1 MDADLR
7 RPGIAE
13 SLDVADGEGLAGF
26 LTGAYGIEAA
36 LRQFSPVP
44 TLWVLPAGPK
54 PPNPAQLLSSSAMES
69 LLKELRQRF
78 KFMVIDSPPVLPV
91 TDAMILSTF
100 VDGVAFVVESGVTAR
115 GAVARARRVLENAG
129 ARILGLVLNKV
140 DVRHNGYYGYYG
152 HYYYSSDSGKTKRNS
167 ASESVSSHPPG

>member
-1 MDADLR
+1 
-7 RPGIAE
+7 
-13 SLDVADGEGLAGF
+13 
-26 LTGAYGIEAA
+26 
-36 LRQFSPVP
+36 
-44 TLWVLPAGPK
+44 
-54 PPNPAQLLSSSAMES
+54 MES

-78 KFMVIDSPPVLPV
+78 KFLVIDSPPVLPV

-115 GAVARARRVLENAG
+115 GAVVRARKVLENAG

-152 HYYYSSDSGKTKRNS
+152 HYYYTDPGKTKRTS
-167 ASESVSSHPPG
+167 ASQSASSHFSG